1 MINTHASH
9 QNTDDKAPKSM
20 DRVVI
25 DGAYGEGGG
34 QILRTTLCLSAVT
47 GRPVRIQNIRARRKK
62 PGLAAQHLTAV
73 FAAAKLCDA
82 ELNGAELGS
91 KTLTFTPRAKPKAGD
106 YLFDVAE
113 ARQGGSAGAVSLV
126 LQTVLLPLALTEGL
140 SRVALRGG
148 THVPLSPSFD
158 YLHDVWLPYMKLM
171 GVRAELSLK
180 RSGWYP
186 VGRGEMLLE
195 TSGTG
200 VDGRKKLRPLNLPD
214 RGELIE
220 ISGRALAANLP
231 GHVVKR
237 MADRAQ
243 TILRR
248 KNMACE
254 IDEISLRAACPGAG
268 IFLVARYERS
278 LAGFSALGE
287 RGKPAEQVAE
297 DACAKLL
304 EHHHTSA
311 SVDEHLADQLVLPCA
326 LADGESVFAV
336 DPMTRHLSTNAWVVE
351 RFGIAEVELISTS
364 ATAGL
369 VRVFPNS

>member
-1 MINTHASH
+1 MTE
-9 QNTDDKAPKSM
+9 TM
-20 DRVVI
+20 DRIVI
-25 DGAYGEGGG
+25 DGSYGEGGG
-34 QILRTTLCLSAVT
+34 QILRTTLCLSTIT
-47 GRPVRIQNIRARRKK
+47 GRPVRIENIRARRKK

-82 ELNGAELGS
+82 ELSGTELGS
-91 KTLTFTPRAKPKAGD
+91 RTLTFTPRKKPKAGD
-106 YLFDVAE
+106 YLFDVAK

-126 LQTVLLPLALTEGL
+126 LQTVLLPLALTEGG
-140 SRVALRGG
+140 SRVELRGG
-148 THVPLSPSFD
+148 THVPLSPPFD
-158 YLHDVWLPYMKLM
+158 YLHDVWLPYLKLM
-171 GVRAELSLK
+171 GVRAELSLE

-186 VGRGEMLLE
+186 VGKGEVLLE
-195 TSGTG
+195 TRGTG
-200 VDGRKKLRPLNLPD
+200 VGTRKRLHSLNVPD
-214 RGELIE
+214 RGELVE

-231 GHVVKR
+231 EHVVKR
-237 MADRAQ
+237 MADRAE

-248 KNMACE
+248 KNMSCE
-254 IDEISLRAACPGAG
+254 IDAVSVQAACPGAG

-304 EHHHTSA
+304 EHHHTNA

-326 LADGESVFAV
+326 LADGESVFSV

-369 VRVFPNS
+369 VRVFPNP

>member
-1 MINTHASH
+1 
-9 QNTDDKAPKSM
+9 M
-20 DRVVI
+20 DYLVI
-25 DGAYGEGGG
+25 DGSYGEGGG
-34 QILRTTLCLSAVT
+34 QILRTTLCLSVIT
-47 GRPVRIQNIRARRKK
+47 GRPVRIENIRAWRKR

-73 FAAAKLCDA
+73 LAAAKLCDA
-82 ELNGAELGS
+82 ELGGAELNS
-91 KTLTFTPRAKPKAGD
+91 KTLTFAPRTGPRAGD

-126 LQTVLLPLALTEGL
+126 IQTVLLPLALAEGD
-140 SRVALRGG
+140 SRVIFRGG

-171 GVRAELSLK
+171 GIRAELSLE

-186 VGRGEMLLE
+186 AGKGEVLLK
-195 TSGTG
+195 TSGAG
-200 VDGRKKLRPLNLPD
+200 IGARGKLRPLNLPD
-214 RGELIE
+214 RGELIGV
-220 ISGRALAANLP
+220 SGRALAANLP
-231 GHVVKR
+231 DHVVGR
-237 MADRAQ
+237 MADRALVV
-243 TILRR
+243 LRR
-248 KNMACE
+248 KNMTCE
-254 IDEISLRAACPGAG
+254 IEPVSVRAACPGAG

-297 DACAKLL
+297 DVCAKLL
-304 EHHHTSA
+304 EHHQSCG
-311 SVDEHLADQLVLPCA
+311 SVEEHLADQLVLPCA
-326 LADGESVFAV
+326 LADGDSVFRV

-369 VRVFPNS
+369 VRVFPNP

>member
-1 MINTHASH
+1 
-9 QNTDDKAPKSM
+9 M
-20 DRVVI
+20 DYIVI
-25 DGAYGEGGG
+25 DGSYGESGG
-34 QILRTTLCLSAVT
+34 QILRTALSLSAIT
-47 GRPVRIQNIRARRKK
+47 GRAVRIENIRSRRKR

-91 KTLTFTPRAKPKAGD
+91 RTLTFAPRARPKAGD
-106 YLFDVAE
+106 YRFDVAE

-126 LQTVLLPLALTEGL
+126 LQTVALPLALAQGE
-140 SRVALRGG
+140 SRVELRGG
-148 THVPLSPSFD
+148 THVPMSPSFD
-158 YLHDVWLPYMKLM
+158 YLRDVWLPYMKLM
-171 GVRAELSLK
+171 GVRAELSLE
-180 RSGWYP
+180 RFGWHP
-186 VGRGEMLLE
+186 AGKGEVLLE
-195 TSGTG
+195 TCGAGSEPG
-200 VDGRKKLRPLNLPD
+200 GRLRPLNATD
-214 RGELIE
+214 RGPLIE

-231 GHVVKR
+231 EHVARR

-243 TILRR
+243 TLLRR
-248 KNMACE
+248 KDMACE
-254 IDEISLRAACPGAG
+254 IDAVAVQAACPGAG

-278 LAGFSALGE
+278 LAGFGALGE

-336 DPMTRHLSTNAWVVE
+336 NPMTRHLSTSAWVVE
-351 RFGIAEVELISTS
+351 RFGVAEVELISTS

-369 VRVFPNS
+369 VRVFPNP